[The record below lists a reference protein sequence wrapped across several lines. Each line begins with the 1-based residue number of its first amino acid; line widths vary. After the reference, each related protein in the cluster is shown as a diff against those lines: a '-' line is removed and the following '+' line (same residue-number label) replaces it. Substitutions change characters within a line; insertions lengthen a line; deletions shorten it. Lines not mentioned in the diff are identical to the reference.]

1 MSAESKAMSAKD
13 AGAPGA
19 GLAILAN
26 YAAPCAL
33 AILFAIFAVFKPVFL
48 SPDNLIGIAYQVS
61 IIGIMAVGMTFVIM
75 TGGIDLS
82 VGSVLAVAGVASAE
96 LLEHTGSNL
105 ALSIAGGLGV
115 AAAIG
120 LAQGF
125 FIAKLDLPPIVVTLA
140 GLSIVRGAAL
150 LSGGPEL
157 HLIRGPASFLFIG
170 SGQIVGVPAPV
181 FIFAAVVAVA
191 VFVQNR
197 TAFGIEALAVGDN
210 ASAAFLSGLRIA
222 RIKTTAYV
230 ICALTAGLAGIIQAS
245 QVHTAAATY
254 GAGAELDVI
263 ASVVLG
269 GASLNG
275 GSGSVLRTIFGV
287 FLIGAVNNGLALL
300 NVPIEMQLIA
310 KAIVIVIALSLAN
323 REGLARR

>member
-1 MSAESKAMSAKD
+1 MSAESKGV
-13 AGAPGA
+13 GAQGAATRKA
-19 GLAILAN
+19 GLDRLAD

-33 AILFAIFAVFKPVFL
+33 LVIAALFAIFKPVFL
-48 SPDNLIGIAYQVS
+48 SPDNLIGIVYQVS

-82 VGSVLAVAGVASAE
+82 VGSVLAVAGVATAE
-96 LLEHTGSNL
+96 LLALTDSNL

-125 FIAKLDLPPIVVTLA
+125 FVARLDLPPIVVTLA
-140 GLSIVRGAAL
+140 GLSIVRGAAGGW
-150 LSGGPEL
+150 GGPEL

-170 SGQIVGVPAPV
+170 SGQIGGVPAPV
-181 FIFAAVVAVA
+181 FIFIAIVAIA
-191 VFVQNR
+191 LFVQYR
-197 TAFGIEALAVGDN
+197 TAFGVEVLAVGDN

-222 RIKTTAYV
+222 RIKTMAYV

-254 GAGAELDVI
+254 GAGVELDVI

-275 GSGSVLRTIFGV
+275 GAGSVLRTMFGV
-287 FLIGAVNNGLALL
+287 FLIGSVNNGLGLL

-310 KAIVIVIALSLAN
+310 KALVIIVALSLTN
-323 REGLARR
+323 RDWLARR